1 MAESQENDNPVV
13 DSQDTYYEKDANTGE
28 SQMLDE
34 SQDFA
39 LVVAEDSDESITSRS
54 QAVKNVCEPEAG
66 GDSVEQKTIL
76 AETQLIK
83 DSPTKPDIVHETQ
96 NIHIHERKLSEE
108 KDIQSLNMEDNAHDS
123 KCNEKKGSDEEE
135 IIQGTPPQISSPS
148 RKRKADSF
156 DEPATKIQRTLS
168 QRDAL
173 KLDRNMANADT
184 KLIVNEVPIEDEQKQ
199 LDILSENTEDIDDAE
214 KLKPCVTQSQQ
225 KNVIIAETQDSDEF
239 EPVISSDLSALG
251 NTSSNVKSD
260 ESDQKNT
267 SSPDKRDSELD
278 TANSKPNSFDSNSAL
293 SDNEKVVPQPDGK
306 MLIEA
311 SDETSERTTNG
322 EDVQETTEDDKMCNT
337 TDDSPNIVS
346 ADLIEKQSCKST
358 KFSEKKG
365 NVSHE
370 VDKEFFNVPLPTS
383 DSNSESTCDTGSH
396 GSNKSR
402 MSIEVIYDRK
412 SSSQEKK
419 RCLGLVEIDEEG
431 EKIILDDSNEESP
444 KNTTIYKSCLDSK
457 TNSDSSYKSTGGA
470 EVHKHNDDSQ
480 ILDCHT
486 SNEDDLT
493 MSSNAKTVSLV
504 SESDPFADD
513 VVLGQNKGE
522 TSESVADDLNTE
534 QRFRSSPKLNDT
546 LEMVN
551 VVTDSEG
558 DSLVGNVNAQ
568 KSSDNKI
575 DNSLN
580 TSLGIK
586 TTIIEKKTRFYVD
599 LKYILHIDETTKEIM
614 YKEVTDVHCEPVIEH
629 SAARRNSDV
638 SGCLADISGNANK
651 DNSPGSV
658 MSNPQLFSLPPSR
671 LSIASTVSSSSSLS
685 SAASLAAKL
694 LKNTN
699 FSEPKGRAKHARKPT
714 MEVLSEE
721 KITDGWKNTRLISE
735 ALLQSA
741 NAFIHSPE
749 SFQLDNE
756 PGKIEDKVLS
766 STPEV
771 IQDTEMPPQV
781 STPKST
787 KDKKLLKRKRA
798 TNGTAKSNGIRKVS
812 PEIVT
817 TSQEARLHVNKKRE
831 SIDSIQSD
839 KLSKQVS
846 SLSTPVSLSTRTEKL
861 RSLTPQNLPNDEL
874 IGKVV
879 FAKWSD
885 NTYYPGEVTGKT
897 KDKYRIKFY
906 DGKSK
911 LVMEEF
917 VIPMP
922 ESLREGLSVYATSK
936 EDSYAS
942 MGIILKSENVKNVIY
957 YTVEMD
963 TGEKIRVQINDISL
977 MPGQAQILKEE
988 IDVASQNL
996 PKTPQHLGQVSLD
1009 NLVDGKRRSRR
1020 AATPTVST
1028 PKLRKVI
1035 SPRSN
1040 KTTKSI
1046 SPSGSGLPKLKGN
1059 KQAMSSSESETK
1071 TNESDISATDD
1082 VDGVE
1087 PELLAMPSVPI
1098 SKGPSDRMKGRGRGK
1113 SKQIQDDAELG
1124 PIPPPSSSIFEN
1136 MSFILTSTSSDV
1148 ISRHHTDDSC
1158 SEPGTENEEEWL
1170 KTPFVKD
1177 RVKKQLINGGGIVY
1191 DSFKQIPQSEYKK
1204 VKLITN
1210 VPNLTAKSIQCLSV
1224 GIPTYS
1230 HNWVIQC
1237 CRDNKTLKPTPYEL
1251 PAGWSEE
1258 KRKYIESYDRL
1269 IKQPFS
1275 GMIIAL
1281 PVLDNRNVINR
1292 TIQFWRS
1299 ICENAGAV
1307 VQIVND
1313 PETDLSHVTAVLTDN
1328 RCPSWLVE
1336 KADSLQI
1343 PLVSTVWIVQ
1353 CIIVGQSLQYDSHPK
1368 YSYNFM
1374 QP

>member
-1 MAESQENDNPVV
+1 MAENQENDNSVV
-13 DSQDTYYEKDANTGE
+13 DSQETYYEKAQNMSG

-39 LVVAEDSDESITSRS
+39 LVVAEDSDESTTSQS
-54 QAVKNVCEPEAG
+54 QIVKNVCEAEAG

-76 AETQLIK
+76 SKTEII
-83 DSPTKPDIVHETQ
+83 DDNPTKPEIFHKTQ
-96 NIHIHERKLSEE
+96 NIYIHEKKLSEE
-108 KDIQSLNMEDNAHDS
+108 KDIQGLNMENDAHDS
-123 KCNEKKGSDEEE
+123 KCNDRKGSDEEE
-135 IIQGTPPQISSPS
+135 IIQGTPPEIPSPS

-156 DEPATKIQRTLS
+156 DEPAAKIQRTLA
-168 QRDAL
+168 QRDVL
-173 KLDRNMANADT
+173 KLDRNMGNADT
-184 KLIVNEVPIEDEQKQ
+184 KLILNEVPIEDTQKP
-199 LDILSENTEDIDDAE
+199 LDILSENTENIDDAE
-214 KLKPCVTQSQQ
+214 KLDLRATQTY
-225 KNVIIAETQDSDEF
+225 KNVVIAETQDSVES
-239 EPVISSDLSALG
+239 EPVISSDLTALG
-251 NTSSNVKSD
+251 NMSSNVKSD
-260 ESDQKNT
+260 ESDEKNPCST
-267 SSPDKRDSELD
+267 DKRDSELD
-278 TANSKPNSFDSNSAL
+278 AANSKPNSFDSNSAL
-293 SDNEKVVPQPDGK
+293 SDSEKVVPQPDGN

-311 SDETSERTTNG
+311 SGETSEMNTNG
-322 EDVQETTEDDKMCNT
+322 KDVQETTEDDKMCNT
-337 TDDSPNIVS
+337 DDSSNIVS
-346 ADLIEKQSCKST
+346 PDLIEKKSCKST
-358 KFSEKKG
+358 KFSEEEV
-365 NVSHE
+365 NVSDN
-370 VDKEFFNVPLPTS
+370 VAKEFFDVPLPTS
-383 DSNSESTCDTGSH
+383 DSNVESTCDTGSH

-457 TNSDSSYKSTGGA
+457 TNSESSYKSTGCT

-486 SNEDDLT
+486 SNDDDLT
-493 MSSNAKTVSLV
+493 MNSNAKTVSLV
-504 SESDPFADD
+504 SESDPFVDD
-513 VVLGQNKGE
+513 VGTGLNKGE
-522 TSESVADDLNTE
+522 TSASIASHPNTE
-534 QRFRSSPKLNDT
+534 QSFRSSPKLNDT

-558 DSLVGNVNAQ
+558 DSLFGNVNTQ
-568 KSSDNKI
+568 KLSDNKT
-575 DNSLN
+575 DNPLN
-580 TSLGIK
+580 ASLGIK
-586 TTIIEKKTRFYVD
+586 TAAIEKKTRFYVD
-599 LKYILHIDETTKEIM
+599 LKYTLHIDETTKEII
-614 YKEVTDVHCEPVIEH
+614 YKEVTDVHCEPVFEN
-629 SAARRNSDV
+629 SGARRNSDV

-658 MSNPQLFSLPPSR
+658 MSNPQLFQLPLSR
-671 LSIASTVSSSSSLS
+671 LSIASTMSSSSSLS

-699 FSEPKGRAKHARKPT
+699 FSEPKGRAKHARRPP
-714 MEVLSEE
+714 MEVHSEE
-721 KITDGWKNTRLISE
+721 KIIDGWKNTRLISE

-741 NAFIHSPE
+741 NAFIYSPE
-749 SFQLDNE
+749 SFHLDNE

-766 STPEV
+766 STPET
-771 IQDTEMPPQV
+771 IEDTEMPPQV

-787 KDKKLLKRKRA
+787 KAKRLLKRKRT
-798 TNGTAKSNGIRKVS
+798 TNGTAKSNGIRKGS

-831 SIDSIQSD
+831 SNDSVQSD
-839 KLSKQVS
+839 KLSKEIT
-846 SLSTPVSLSTRTEKL
+846 SLSTPSSLSTRTETL

-885 NTYYPGEVTGKT
+885 NTYYPGEVIGKT

-922 ESLREGLSVYATSK
+922 GSLREGLSVYATSK
-936 EDSYAS
+936 EDGYAS
-942 MGIILKSENVKNVIY
+942 MGIILKSENVKNMIY

-988 IDVASQNL
+988 MDVALQNL
-996 PKTPQHLGQVSLD
+996 PKTPQHLGRVSLD
-1009 NLVDGKRRSRR
+1009 NLIDGKRRSRR

-1028 PKLRKVI
+1028 PKSRKAI

-1040 KTTKSI
+1040 KTAKSI

-1059 KQAMSSSESETK
+1059 KQAILTSESETK

-1087 PELLAMPSVPI
+1087 PELPTMPSVPI

-1113 SKQIQDDAELG
+1113 SKQIHDDAELG
-1124 PIPPPSSSIFEN
+1124 PIPPASSLIFEN

-1158 SEPGTENEEEWL
+1158 SDPGTENEEEWL

-1177 RVKKQLINGGGIVY
+1177 RVKKQLVNGGGIVY

-1237 CRDNKTLKPTPYEL
+1237 CRDKKTLKLTPYEL

-1269 IKQPFS
+1269 IKQPFN

-1307 VQIVND
+1307 VQIIND